1 MYTKEK
7 IHVVTAFYEYDGIA
21 SETVLGAYR
30 SVSEAFANLRK
41 YDYKSW
47 FTENVNCPITFGEL
61 REETYEDGT
70 YRTGAYVYHMEDKE
84 SGGSVWLTIAPTTL
98 VGYKF

>member
-7 IHVVTAFYEYDGIA
+7 IHVVTACYEYDGFA
-21 SETVLGAYR
+21 SEIILGAYR

-47 FTENVNCPITFGEL
+47 FVKNVIGPVSFGEL
-61 REETYEDGT
+61 HEETYEDGT
-70 YRTGAYVYHMEDKE
+70 YRARGYVRHTEDE
-84 SGGSVWLTIAPTTL
+84 NSGGSVWLTIAPTEL
-98 VGYKF
+98 VGFKF